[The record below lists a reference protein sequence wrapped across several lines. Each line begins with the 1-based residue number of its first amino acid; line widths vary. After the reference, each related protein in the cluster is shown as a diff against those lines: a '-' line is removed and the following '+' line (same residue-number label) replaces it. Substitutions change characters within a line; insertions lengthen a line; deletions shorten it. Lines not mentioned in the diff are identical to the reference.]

1 MLEIYHDIYDKVM
14 LILSRRTPSATL
26 SSMSTHNE
34 VAYISDYPSSLI
46 DNTYK
51 NDHINLETKFKRSKS
66 PSQKLNVINKDVED
80 ALSLLQAGSIMMR
93 VKSGTK

>member
-1 MLEIYHDIYDKVM
+1 M

-26 SSMSTHNE
+26 YSSMSTHNE

-66 PSQKLNVINKDVED
+66 PSKKLNVINNDVED
-80 ALSLLQAGSIMMR
+80 ALSLLQAGTIMMR

>member
-1 MLEIYHDIYDKVM
+1 MDHITAHAA
-14 LILSRRTPSATL
+14 RRML

-34 VAYISDYPSSLI
+34 VDCISDYPSSFI
-46 DNTYK
+46 DNKYK

-66 PSQKLNVINKDVED
+66 PSKKLNVINKDVED